1 MWQVHKLGLW
11 KALTLASERWSGC
24 LSVSHFWNFPKR
36 SLQRFLSCASGEQAL
51 PPTGR
56 VCFSGSVRPPLE
68 QSQSFISAAHFK
80 AGLCWTQH
88 VLKIK
93 ARGHSTG
100 QNGSPL
106 LWILRINGR
115 LSFLSPQLKTSPD
128 CQHSQDPAVCLAFLT
143 SALILSNAYI
153 RDWCYTEIFLGT
165 LFYCL
170 HFPVS
175 FFFFLCLCSFSLY
188 FPHDG

>member
-11 KALTLASERWSGC
+11 KARYTLTLASERCSGC

-80 AGLCWTQH
+80 VGLCWTQH

-106 LWILRINGR
+106 LWE
-115 LSFLSPQLKTSPD
+115 
-128 CQHSQDPAVCLAFLT
+128 
-143 SALILSNAYI
+143 
-153 RDWCYTEIFLGT
+153 TE
-165 LFYCL
+165 
-170 HFPVS
+170 
-175 FFFFLCLCSFSLY
+175 FSLSSTQNLPSLPTLPRSSCLLGFSNFSPY
-188 FPHDG
+188 PEQCLY